1 MSSDIIVGKTE
12 KCPQSIQEGEGLG
25 DGMVGLVHSWLSEHT
40 QEY

>member
-25 DGMVGLVHSWLSEHT
+25 DGMVGLVYSWLSEHT